1 MYLFLGKLLH
11 QLKCSLAHE
20 FTACHLYS
28 LYILL
33 LSALNSPKPVPQAC
47 ENDRWEVSTSAST
60 SSAVGWSWGF
70 SELRPTKLSAQ
81 RLWVRMGL
89 SC

>member
-1 MYLFLGKLLH
+1 MYPFLGKLHH
-11 QLKCSLAHE
+11 QLKCSLAPE
-20 FTACHLYS
+20 FTACHLCT

-33 LSALNSPKPVPQAC
+33 LSALNSPKPVPQAP
-47 ENDRWEVSTSAST
+47 ENDSWEVSTSTFT

-81 RLWVRMGL
+81 RLWARVGL